1 MILATKVSMKV
12 SIDDDS
18 GLVKPA
24 GNPAITPE
32 YRAAR
37 AEREAK
43 REVLATKRIRAAHE
57 KAVALGIVDASGK
70 RLRANLPA
78 DMQPGSD
85 RDFGG

>member
-1 MILATKVSMKV
+1 MTLATKVSMTV
-12 SIDDDS
+12 IVDEDS
-18 GLVKPA
+18 APIKTA

-43 REVLATKRIRAAHE
+43 REVLATKRIRASHE

-70 RLRANLPA
+70 RIRASLPA
-78 DMQPGSD
+78 DMLPGSD